1 MCITALRPCY
11 HPCDE
16 WLRAERSQRWLLR
29 GLPTGSTAA
38 PRQGMF
44 SSLTSV
50 AALLTA
56 IATLL
61 LVLEMRRQ
69 RKALYKRQ
77 FVCEDAQ
84 FVARPSDGFP
94 LGLHL
99 SRPGSDGE
107 AKSRS
112 QLRVRC
118 TNIGPGPAKRV
129 EYEWSYDPQQIIE
142 SVAATGVSVDGI
154 WLDGP
159 LLRIGTDDTP
169 EKIVHSLRGQN
180 SGIRAVVHS
189 RGADDSMTL
198 HIPPAYVDLLGL
210 WFSATAPKPEASA
223 SVFVLEPPGITLT
236 LSCEDIEDGRHTK
249 RFVLRPK
256 LRMMSSRDAAIDY
269 AEGALG
275 VNSFTLVLTVSA
287 V

>member
-142 SVAATGVSVDGI
+142 SVGGY
-154 WLDGP
+154 
-159 LLRIGTDDTP
+159 
-169 EKIVHSLRGQN
+169 RGQCGRDLARRTATSN
-180 SGIRAVVHS
+180 RYGRHPREDSSQSAWAEQWDQS
-189 RGADDSMTL
+189 RRSTPVAPTDSMTL
-198 HIPPAYVDLLGL
+198 HIP
-210 WFSATAPKPEASA
+210 AS
-223 SVFVLEPPGITLT
+223 L
-236 LSCEDIEDGRHTK
+236 C
-249 RFVLRPK
+249 
-256 LRMMSSRDAAIDY
+256 
-269 AEGALG
+269 
-275 VNSFTLVLTVSA
+275 
-287 V
+287 